1 MYHLKINQA
10 FKKFS
15 KKQGLIPNNAQVELV
30 KNLESLIKD
39 SKPSLLSSLGN
50 IFSNKKPKGFY
61 LYGDI
66 GSGKTMIINLFLDQ
80 FENLKVYKVHFN
92 KFMVDVHNRLHKK
105 KNESEVLPNIVK
117 NLKTE
122 YDIIFLDEFQVTNI
136 ADAMI
141 LGKLF
146 EQFYSKNIFI
156 ITTSNVRPDNL
167 YLGGLQRGQFLRY
180 IEMIKQNSIIYSLD
194 TGVDYRQLFLK
205 KKNKFFP
212 HTNPQAKKMFNDV
225 LLGTLNGK
233 KFSPTTLIVKGRKVV
248 VKNFVS
254 NIAKFDFKDLFFEN
268 YSAED
273 YIEMSKIIKIFFIEN
288 IPNFNEDLI
297 NEQYRFINF
306 IDVIY
311 DNKLKL
317 VATAATQINN
327 LTSSSKVQ
335 KVFSRTQSRLKELT
349 AVR

>member
-117 NLKTE
+117 NLKAE

-156 ITTSNVRPDNL
+156 ITTSNIRPDNL

-194 TGVDYRQLFLK
+194 SGVDYRQLFLK

>member
-1 MYHLKINQA
+1 MYHLKISQA

>member
-117 NLKTE
+117 NLKAE

-156 ITTSNVRPDNL
+156 ITTSNIRPDNL

-194 TGVDYRQLFLK
+194 SGVDYRQLFLK

-288 IPNFNEDLI
+288 IPNFSEDLI

>member
-1 MYHLKINQA
+1 MYHLKIDQA

-15 KKQGLIPNNAQVELV
+15 KKQGLIPNPAQLELV
-30 KNLESLIKD
+30 KNLENLIED
-39 SKPSLLSSLGN
+39 TKPSLLSSLGN
-50 IFSNKKPKGFY
+50 IFANKKTKGFY
-61 LYGDI
+61 LYGEV

-80 FENLKVYKVHFN
+80 FKNLRIYRAHFN

-105 KNESEVLPNIVK
+105 KNESSVIPNIVK
-117 NLKTE
+117 NLKAE

-141 LGKLF
+141 LGKLL

-167 YLGGLQRGQFLRY
+167 YLGGLQRGQFLPY
-180 IEMIKQNSIIYSLD
+180 IEIIKQNSVIYSLD
-194 TGVDYRQLFLK
+194 TGADYRQLFLN

-212 HTNPQAKKMFNDV
+212 LTNPQAKKMFNDV

-233 KFSPTTLIVKGRKVV
+233 KFSTTTLTVKGRKVV
-248 VKNFVS
+248 IKNFVS
-254 NIAKFDFKDLFFEN
+254 NIAKFDFKDLFFES

-297 NEQYRFINF
+297 NEQYRFVNF

-317 VATAATQINN
+317 VATAATEINN

-335 KVFSRTQSRLKELT
+335 KVFSRTLSRLKELT